1 MTLYL
6 AALLLGVIAGLRT
19 MTAPTAVSWAAA
31 LGILRLTGTP
41 LAFLGATITPWLF
54 TVAALGELVADQLP
68 QTPSRK
74 VPVQFGARILMGGLA
89 GAAVGFSAGAPLPG
103 VALGVLGA
111 VAGTYGGAAARARMA
126 AAFGRD
132 RPAALI
138 EDLVAVGGAAAIVW
152 GLL

>member
-1 MTLYL
+1 MTLYV
-6 AALLLGVIAGLRT
+6 AAFLLGILAGLRT
-19 MTAPTAVSWAAA
+19 MTAPPAVSWAAA
-31 LGILRLTGTP
+31 LGILRLSGTP

-54 TVAALGELVADQLP
+54 TAAALAELVADQLP

-74 VPVQFGARILMGGLA
+74 VPVQFAARILMGGLA
-89 GAAVGFSAGAPLPG
+89 GGAVGLSVGALLPG

-138 EDLVAVGGAAAIVW
+138 EDRGAAGGAAAIIW

>member
-1 MTLYL
+1 MTLYV
-6 AALLLGVIAGLRT
+6 AAFLLGIIAGLRT
-19 MTAPTAVSWAAA
+19 MTAPTAVSWAAE
-31 LGILRLTGTP
+31 LGILRLSGTP
-41 LAFLGATITPWLF
+41 LAFLGAPITPWLF
-54 TVAALGELVADQLP
+54 TVAALAELVADQLP

-74 VPVQFGARILMGGLA
+74 VPVQFGARVLMGGLA

-103 VALGVLGA
+103 VVLGVLGA

-132 RPAALI
+132 RPAAVI
-138 EDLVAVGGAAAIVW
+138 EDLVAIGGAAAVVW

>member
-1 MTLYL
+1 MTLY
-6 AALLLGVIAGLRT
+6 AAAFLLGIIAGLRT

-31 LGILRLTGTP
+31 LGVLRLTGTP

-54 TVAALGELVADQLP
+54 TAAALAELVADQLP
-68 QTPSRK
+68 RTPSRK
-74 VPVQFGARILMGGLA
+74 VPVQFGARVVMGGLA
-89 GAAVGFSAGAPLPG
+89 GGAVGLSAGAPLPG
-103 VALGVLGA
+103 IVLGVLGA

-132 RPAALI
+132 LPAAVI